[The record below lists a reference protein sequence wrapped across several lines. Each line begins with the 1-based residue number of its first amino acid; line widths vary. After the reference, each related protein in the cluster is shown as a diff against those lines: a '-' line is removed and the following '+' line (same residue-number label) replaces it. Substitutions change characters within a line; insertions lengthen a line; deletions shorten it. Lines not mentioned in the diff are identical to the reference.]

1 MLLVLTGCYAVV
13 VPGIERLSLQVLALD
28 FDLEGTR
35 AVTASKDGTWAVW
48 NINVRYAQDED
59 PKVRNLVSK
68 IR

>member
-13 VPGIERLSLQVLALD
+13 VPGIERFTLQVLALD

-59 PKVRNLVSK
+59 PKVRNLVST
-68 IR
+68 